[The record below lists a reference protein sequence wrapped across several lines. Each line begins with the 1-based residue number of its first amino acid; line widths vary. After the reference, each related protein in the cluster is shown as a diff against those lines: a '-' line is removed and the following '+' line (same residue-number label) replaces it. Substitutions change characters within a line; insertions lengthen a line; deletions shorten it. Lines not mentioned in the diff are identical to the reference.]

1 MLESNMLKRLF
12 GDTLTDLGNL
22 EGDYRFS
29 QLRSDISQG
38 ILYMLIL
45 SVGTLAML
53 WVDAILFKDQP
64 GLFRLMIMYRAGYV
78 AITILCGMIL
88 YRTTKVRV
96 YDRLMFGWIL
106 LTVLFRVLLYYTRP
120 ANYLTAP
127 FDIIFLFAIYLLSP
141 LRVQYTISLAALFS
155 VGTLYI
161 DYFLRSGVD
170 PIPLSVMITTQFT
183 AHMLG
188 WISVLQMQTH
198 RRKSFQAFID
208 EKDAKEMVAY
218 LANIDP
224 LTKSLTRRQF
234 LSIAESEFRR
244 FQRYHRPR
252 SIMILDADLF
262 KKIND
267 TYGHHAGDLA
277 LRSLSLV
284 AMEQKRA
291 QDTFG
296 RLGGEEFALLLPE
309 TPLDRAV
316 VVAERIRLV
325 WEASPV
331 NLDGHPIRST
341 MSIGVAEAASTDES
355 LEDLLRRA
363 DHLLY
368 KAKQSGRNR
377 VES

>member
-1 MLESNMLKRLF
+1 M
-12 GDTLTDLGNL
+12 
-22 EGDYRFS
+22 
-29 QLRSDISQG
+29 
-38 ILYMLIL
+38 
-45 SVGTLAML
+45 V
-53 WVDAILFKDQP
+53 
-64 GLFRLMIMYRAGYV
+64 
-78 AITILCGMIL
+78 L

-106 LTVLFRVLLYYTRP
+106 LTVLFRVLLYFTRP
-120 ANYLTAP
+120 VNYLTTP

-141 LRVQYTISLAALFS
+141 LRIQYTIPLAAVFS
-155 VGTLYI
+155 IGTLYV
-161 DYFLRSGVD
+161 DY
-170 PIPLSVMITTQFT
+170 TTQFI
-183 AHMLG
+183 AHALG
-188 WISVLQMQTH
+188 WISVLQMQTY
-198 RRKSFQAFID
+198 RRKSYQAFID

-234 LSIAESEFRR
+234 LSIAESEFLR
-244 FQRYHRPR
+244 FQRYHRPF
-252 SIMILDADLF
+252 SIMILDADRF
-262 KKIND
+262 KRLND

-331 NLDGHPIRST
+331 NLDGVLIRST
-341 MSIGVAEAASTDES
+341 MSIGVAEADSTDKT

-363 DHLLY
+363 DRMLY
-368 KAKQSGRNR
+368 KAKEAGRNR

>member
-1 MLESNMLKRLF
+1 MLKRLF

-22 EGDYRFS
+22 EGDYRFAT
-29 QLRSDISQG
+29 LKGDIWQS
-38 ILYMLIL
+38 ILYMFVL
-45 SVGTLAML
+45 SVSILLML
-53 WVDAILFKDQP
+53 RVDAVLFEDHPDVFRFMIL
-64 GLFRLMIMYRAGYV
+64 YRAGY
-78 AITILCGMIL
+78 AAATLLFGMIL

-106 LTVLFRVLLYYTRP
+106 FTIIFRVFLNFTRP
-120 ANYLTAP
+120 IDYPTTF
-127 FDIIFLFAIYLLSP
+127 FDIIFLFVIYLISP
-141 LRVQYTISLAALFS
+141 LRIQATIALALGFS
-155 VGTLYI
+155 AGTLFVDHFI
-161 DYFLRSGVD
+161 KSGGD
-170 PIPLSVMITTQFT
+170 PIVLSVAISAQLT

-188 WISVLQMQTH
+188 WISVLQMQTY
-198 RRKSFQAFID
+198 RRKSYQAFVD

-234 LSIAESEFRR
+234 MSIAESEFRR
-244 FQRYHRPR
+244 FQRYHRPF
-252 SIMILDADLF
+252 SIMILDADRF
-262 KKIND
+262 KRIND

-296 RLGGEEFALLLPE
+296 RLGGEEFGLLLPE

-325 WEASPV
+325 WEVSPV
-331 NLDGHPIRST
+331 NLDGELIRST
-341 MSIGVAEAASTDES
+341 MSIGVAEADFADQS

-363 DHLLY
+363 DRLLY
-368 KAKQSGRNR
+368 KAKKSGRNR
-377 VES
+377 VEA